1 MAVNIG
7 PEPHLRGIDVQNI
20 PHGPVYFA
28 MFVGY
33 ITLARKL
40 EPSARLTGIHMKLQQ
55 IQSLTTEQIRAIR
68 AHWRGNS
75 SFVGY
80 PDAER
85 DTAQNKWFDNLL
97 VQPDWFASAVSAKAT
112 VAVARKG
119 AGKSAVRLTSI
130 ERRKKDSNTL
140 IVEASADELASLHAD
155 RLAKASE
162 RGYGA
167 VSDWLQIYAD
177 LICRRVAHEM
187 SGKILTNDDEIAVRA
202 WAKTEGITE
211 RDFGERIVDVLKT
224 LVPWAKAVSAENAG
238 QEKKSAERI
247 ARVAKATS
255 FALYVD
261 DFDNLQEKGGA
272 TNIRLI
278 RDAVEAADRVT
289 HHNKNAEVHLFM
301 RQDLWLNINPGWH
314 YSDKVSGVVH
324 LNWDVADLRR
334 WVAQR
339 LKLAIA
345 TAINADPN
353 AICVPFDDMWH
364 VFFASEVT
372 LRDKSKSDSFSY
384 IVRRSMY
391 TPRSVRA
398 MIKFALDSAEHLP
411 VSDLTIQDAES
422 SYSTDQLEFLK
433 TEFGALCIG
442 LDICLQSFTGK
453 PLEWIASDLYKHLRG
468 LIGNG
473 QVRLQGGVSYGDP
486 DIALARFLY
495 RIGFLEVRYPDGER
509 YEVRDVMRYPDHW
522 KSVRTDDALRWAVR
536 SAFFNGLKSYRS

>member
-1 MAVNIG
+1 MKFEKVKSLT
-7 PEPHLRGIDVQNI
+7 PE
-20 PHGPVYFA
+20 
-28 MFVGY
+28 
-33 ITLARKL
+33 
-40 EPSARLTGIHMKLQQ
+40 Q
-55 IQSLTTEQIRAIR
+55 IQTIRSR
-68 AHWRGNS
+68 WLNDS
-75 SFVGY
+75 SFVGF

-85 DTAQNKWFDNLL
+85 DTVQERWFDDLL
-97 VQPDWFASAVSAKAT
+97 VQPDWFSNATSADVT

-130 ERRKKDSNTL
+130 ERRKSDSKTL

-167 VSDWLQIYAD
+167 VSDWMQIYAD
-177 LICRRVAHEM
+177 LICRRLAREM
-187 SGKILTNDDEIAVRA
+187 SGILLTNDDEIAVRA

-224 LVPWAKAVSAENAG
+224 IVPWAKKVASENEEQAKG
-238 QEKKSAERI
+238 SIERI
-247 ARVAKATS
+247 ARVAQATR

-261 DFDNLQEKGGA
+261 DFDNLQEEGGA

-278 RDAVEAADRVT
+278 RDAIEAADRIT
-289 HHNKNAEVHLFM
+289 HHNQNAEVHLFM

-314 YSDKVSGVVH
+314 YADKVSGIVH
-324 LNWDVADLRR
+324 LNWDVGDLRR

-339 LKLAIA
+339 LRFAIGIA
-345 TAINADPN
+345 LNLEPN
-353 AICVPFDDMWH
+353 KIRVNFDEMWH
-364 VFFASEVT
+364 VFFTPEVT
-372 LRDKSKSDSFSY
+372 LKNKTKSDSFSY

-398 MIKFALDSAEHLP
+398 LIKFSLDSADHLP
-411 VSDLTIQDAES
+411 VSDLEIQDAEW

-433 TEFGALCIG
+433 TEFGGLCVG

-473 QVRLQGGVSYGDP
+473 QVKLHNGVSSGEP

-495 RIGFLEVRYPDGER
+495 RIGFLEVRYPQEDR
-509 YEVRDVMRYPDHW
+509 YEVRDVMRHPDHW
-522 KSVRTDDALRWAVR
+522 KSVRTDDAVRWAVR
-536 SAFFNGLKSYRS
+536 SAFFNGLKSHNS

>member
-1 MAVNIG
+1 M
-7 PEPHLRGIDVQNI
+7 
-20 PHGPVYFA
+20 
-28 MFVGY
+28 
-33 ITLARKL
+33 K
-40 EPSARLTGIHMKLQQ
+40 SAQVT
-55 IQSLTTEQIRAIR
+55 SLTPEQVQVIRTR
-68 AHWRGNS
+68 WRSDS
-75 SFVGY
+75 SFIGY

-97 VQPDWFASAVSAKAT
+97 VKPDWFSSAISSTAT

-130 ERRKKDSNTL
+130 ERRKPDTKTL
-140 IVEASADELASLHAD
+140 IVEVSADELASLHAD
-155 RLAKASE
+155 RLEKASE

-177 LICRRVAHEM
+177 LICRRLAHEM
-187 SGKILTNDDEIAVRA
+187 SGRLLTNDDEIAVRA
-202 WAKTEGITE
+202 WAKTKGITE

-224 LVPWAKAVSAENAG
+224 LVPWAKAVSAENAE
-238 QEKKSAERI
+238 QEKDSAERI
-247 ARVAKATS
+247 ARVAQATS

-278 RDAVEAADRVT
+278 RDAIEAADRIT
-289 HHNKNAEVHLFM
+289 HHNKNAEVHLYM

-314 YSDKVSGVVH
+314 YADKVTGVVH
-324 LNWDVADLRR
+324 LNWDVGDLRK
-334 WVAQR
+334 WTAQR
-339 LKLAIA
+339 LRLAIA
-345 TAINADPN
+345 VALNSDPKS
-353 AICVPFDDMWH
+353 IRVTFDDMWH
-364 VFFASEVT
+364 VFFTSEVT

-398 MIKFALDSAEHLP
+398 MIKFALDGADQLP
-411 VSDLTIQDAES
+411 VSDLTIQEAEW

-433 TEFGALCIG
+433 TEFGALCTG

-473 QVRLQGGVSYGDP
+473 QVKLQNGVSYGEP

-495 RIGFLEVRYPDGER
+495 RIGFLEVRYPDGDR
-509 YEVRDVMRYPDHW
+509 YEVRDVMRHPDHW
-522 KSVRTDDALRWAVR
+522 KSVRTDDAVRWAVR
-536 SAFFNGLKSYRS
+536 SAFFNGLKSYRA

>member
-1 MAVNIG
+1 MK
-7 PEPHLRGIDVQNI
+7 
-20 PHGPVYFA
+20 
-28 MFVGY
+28 
-33 ITLARKL
+33 IT
-40 EPSARLTGIHMKLQQ
+40 
-55 IQSLTTEQIRAIR
+55 SLTPAQVQIIR
-68 AHWRGNS
+68 TRWRDDS
-75 SFVGY
+75 SFIGY

-97 VQPDWFASAVSAKAT
+97 VQPDWFSSAISSTTT

-130 ERRKKDSNTL
+130 ERRKPDAKTL
-140 IVEASADELASLHAD
+140 IVEVSADELASLHAD
-155 RLAKASE
+155 RLEKASV

-177 LICRRVAHEM
+177 LICRRLAHEM
-187 SGKILTNDDEIAVRA
+187 SGRLLTNDDDIAVRA
-202 WAKTEGITE
+202 WAKTKGITE

-224 LVPWAKAVSAENAG
+224 LVPWAQAVSAENAE
-238 QEKKSAERI
+238 QEKGSSERI
-247 ARVAKATS
+247 ARVAQASS

-278 RDAVEAADRVT
+278 RDAIEAADRIT
-289 HHNKNAEVHLFM
+289 HHNKNAEVHLYM

-324 LNWDVADLRR
+324 LNWGVGDLRR
-334 WVAQR
+334 WTFQR
-339 LKLAIA
+339 LRFATGIA
-345 TAINADPN
+345 LNCDPKSI
-353 AICVPFDDMWH
+353 AVPFDDMWH
-364 VFFASEVT
+364 VFFTPEVT

-398 MIKFALDSAEHLP
+398 MIKFALDGADQLP
-411 VSDLTIQDAES
+411 VSDLTIQEAEW
-422 SYSTDQLEFLK
+422 SYSTEQLEFLK
-433 TEFGALCIG
+433 TEFGALCTG

-453 PLEWIASDLYKHLRG
+453 PLEWIASALYKHLRG

-473 QVRLQGGVSYGDP
+473 QVKLQNGVSYGEP

-495 RIGFLEVRYPDGER
+495 RIGFLEVRYPDGDR
-509 YEVRDVMRYPDHW
+509 YEVRDVMRHPDHW
-522 KSVRTDDALRWAVR
+522 KSVRTDDAVRWAVR
-536 SAFFNGLKSYRS
+536 SAFFNGLKSYRA

>member
-1 MAVNIG
+1 MELQKITS
-7 PEPHLRGIDVQNI
+7 LSDV
-20 PHGPVYFA
+20 
-28 MFVGY
+28 
-33 ITLARKL
+33 
-40 EPSARLTGIHMKLQQ
+40 Q
-55 IQSLTTEQIRAIR
+55 IQSIRAY
-68 AHWRGNS
+68 WRGKS
-75 SFVGY
+75 SFIGY

-97 VQPDWFASAVSAKAT
+97 VQPDWFANAVSATAT

-130 ERRKKDSNTL
+130 ERRKKDANTL

-155 RLAKASE
+155 RLVKASE

-177 LICRRVAHEM
+177 LICRRVAHDM
-187 SGKILTNDDEIAVRA
+187 SGRLLTNDDEIAVRA

-224 LVPWAKAVSAENAG
+224 LVPWAKEVSAENAG
-238 QEKKSAERI
+238 QEKRSAERI
-247 ARVAKATS
+247 MRVAAATN

-278 RDAVEAADRVT
+278 RDAIEAADRVT
-289 HHNKNAEVHLFM
+289 HHNKNAEVHLFV

-324 LNWDVADLRR
+324 LNWDVGDLRR

-345 TAINADPN
+345 TVLKAEPKS
-353 AICVPFDDMWH
+353 ICIPFDDMWH

-372 LRDKSKSDSFSY
+372 LKDKSRSDSFSY

-433 TEFGALCIG
+433 TEFGSLCVG

-453 PLEWIASDLYKHLRG
+453 PLEWIASALYKHLRG
-468 LIGNG
+468 LIYNG
-473 QVRLQGGVSYGDP
+473 QVRLQGGVSYGEP

-495 RIGFLEVRYPDGER
+495 RIGFLEVRYPDGDR
-509 YEVRDVMRYPDHW
+509 YEVRDVMRHPDHW
-522 KSVRTDDALRWAVR
+522 KSVRSDDAVRWAVR

>member
-1 MAVNIG
+1 M
-7 PEPHLRGIDVQNI
+7 
-20 PHGPVYFA
+20 
-28 MFVGY
+28 
-33 ITLARKL
+33 K
-40 EPSARLTGIHMKLQQ
+40 SAQVT
-55 IQSLTTEQIRAIR
+55 SLTPEQIREIR
-68 AHWRGNS
+68 ARWRGDS
-75 SFVGY
+75 SFIGY

-97 VQPDWFASAVSAKAT
+97 VQPDWFSNAISSTAT

-130 ERRKKDSNTL
+130 ERRKPDTKTL
-140 IVEASADELASLHAD
+140 IVEVSADELASLHAD
-155 RLAKASE
+155 RLEKASA

-177 LICRRVAHEM
+177 LICRRLAHEM
-187 SGKILTNDDEIAVRA
+187 SGQLLTNDDEIAVRA

-211 RDFGERIVDVLKT
+211 RDFGERIADILKT
-224 LVPWAKAVSAENAG
+224 LIPWAKAVSAENAG
-238 QEKKSAERI
+238 QEKKSTERI
-247 ARVAKATS
+247 DRIAQATS

-278 RDAVEAADRVT
+278 RDAIEAADRIT

-314 YSDKVSGVVH
+314 YSDKVSGVVQ
-324 LNWDVADLRR
+324 LNWDVGDLRK
-334 WVAQR
+334 WTAQR
-339 LKLAIA
+339 LRLAIGIA
-345 TAINADPN
+345 LDTNPKSISM
-353 AICVPFDDMWH
+353 PFDDMWH
-364 VFFASEVT
+364 VFFAPEVT
-372 LRDKSKSDSFSY
+372 LRDRSKSDSFSY

-398 MIKFALDSAEHLP
+398 MIKFAIDGAEQLP
-411 VSDLTIQDAES
+411 VSDLTIQES
-422 SYSTDQLEFLK
+422 EWSYSTDQLEFLK

-473 QVRLQGGVSYGDP
+473 QVKLQNGVSYGEP

-509 YEVRDVMRYPDHW
+509 YEVRDVMRHPDHW
-522 KSVRTDDALRWAVR
+522 KSVRTDDAVRWAVR
-536 SAFFNGLKSYRS
+536 SAFFNGLKSYRA